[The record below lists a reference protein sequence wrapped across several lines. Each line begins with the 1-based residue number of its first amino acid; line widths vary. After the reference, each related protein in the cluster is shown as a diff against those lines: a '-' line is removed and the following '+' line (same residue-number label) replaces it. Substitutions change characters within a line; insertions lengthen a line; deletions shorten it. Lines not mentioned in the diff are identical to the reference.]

1 MTNELTTINEEDYDP
16 AEVLD
21 SQTFIQPPM
30 PDVRDYELT
39 PAQIKAAQAVLIN
52 DMTLKKRGVARK
64 TYMQLSADLGIS
76 HDTLQRYRA
85 LPEFARFIRDG
96 AQLAVSSSVPMAIT
110 RLHQLADGSF
120 GTPSIRALEMILEM
134 TGVYS
139 KSQKHEISHQYAA
152 QPQVS
157 DAELQRIID
166 ANN

>member
-1 MTNELTTINEEDYDP
+1 MTNELSNIDETNYEM
-16 AEVLD
+16 AEVMNVMD
-21 SQTFIQPPM
+21 YIQAPM
-30 PDVRDYELT
+30 PDVRDYDLT
-39 PAQIKAAQAVLIN
+39 PIQLNAAQAVLIN
-52 DMTLKKRGVARK
+52 DMTLKKRGVTRK
-64 TYMQLSADLGIS
+64 TYIQLAADLGIS

-85 LPEFARFIRDG
+85 LPEFSRFIRDG

-120 GTPSIRALEMILEM
+120 GTPSIKALEMILEM

-152 QPQVS
+152 PVQVS

-166 ANN
+166 ANK